1 MDRAF
6 AAIQSLSA
14 CFEDSM
20 SEMIPLLLE
29 SNAALFV
36 GASLS
41 ILAGAGLRVAVGRL
55 ARAVSPGQ
63 GRGV

>member
-1 MDRAF
+1 
-6 AAIQSLSA
+6 
-14 CFEDSM
+14 M

>member
-1 MDRAF
+1 
-6 AAIQSLSA
+6 
-14 CFEDSM
+14 M

-41 ILAGAGLRVAVGRL
+41 LLAGAGLRVVVGRL
-55 ARAVSPGQ
+55 ARAVSRGPG
-63 GRGV
+63 GEA